1 MIYLTLHHCRAQL
14 FPYIRERMAMDEPAP
29 SYQYEQSGI
38 NRLESILALMQRDEY
53 VGVLGKA
60 AYLFCSVIDSHPFS
74 NGNKRLAVT
83 MLIAFLL
90 VNDYKIHGSNMEAL
104 REALQET
111 FPNVKWQRVKI
122 FTQPHEHFFYHL
134 ALIIAD
140 RAQKGGLTFAEER
153 TAVESLLGFI
163 AMR

>member
-1 MIYLTLHHCRAQL
+1 
-14 FPYIRERMAMDEPAP
+14 MAEEEPAP
-29 SYQYEQSGI
+29 AYGYEQSGL
-38 NRLESILALMQRDEY
+38 NRLESILMLMQRDEY
-53 VGVLGKA
+53 EGELAKA
-60 AYLFCSVIDSHPFS
+60 AYMFCSIIDSHPFS

-90 VNDYKIHGSNMEAL
+90 VNDYRIHGSNMEVL

-111 FPNVKWQRVKI
+111 FPNVKWQRVKT

-140 RAQKGGLTFAEER
+140 RTQKGGLTFAEER
-153 TAVESLLGFI
+153 AAVESLLGFI